1 MVAPLLKKGSPEDP
15 ENYRPILLTG
25 ALSKV
30 FGRCLYNQIEEYI
43 LNEKLC
49 ELQFGFRKRTSTT
62 EALIYCTEKIRKE
75 INHKKFVYIR
85 SLRSF

>member
-1 MVAPLLKKGSPEDP
+1 MVTPLYKEGSPEDP
-15 ENYRPILLTG
+15 ENYRPISVTG

-30 FGRCLYNQIEEYI
+30 FGRCLYNQIEEQI
-43 LNEKLC
+43 LTEKLY

-75 INHKKFVYIR
+75 INEKFV
-85 SLRSF
+85 STAFQA